1 MRFAETTAEELE
13 QIHALYLDGKG
24 KKEAVQAWES
34 FYVVKTQHDITMS
47 TPSHVDSLG
56 IYFQPRIG
64 TGSGVI
70 TLDEAVELHRVIDN
84 G

>member
-1 MRFAETTAEELE
+1 MRFVETTAEELE
-13 QIHALYLDGKG
+13 QIYALYLGGEG

-34 FYVVKTQHDITMS
+34 FYVVKTQNDITMS
-47 TPSHVDSLG
+47 APSCADSLG

-70 TLDEAVELHRVIDN
+70 TLDEAIELHRVVDN